1 MLDRCVQLFKLCRPA
16 VVLYSALPGGHK
28 YISNMEKATGL
39 ASHRDFFP

>member
-28 YISNMEKATGL
+28 YISRIGTM
-39 ASHRDFFP
+39 SFPPHHE